1 MQVTDQVT
9 KEGSVRVDLAGGT
22 LDIPPIHLILKNVV
36 TLNVATSLKAKVVLT
51 RTEKPGIEIIS
62 QDYQKTL
69 FYPSSDFTSDK
80 IYYQNHFKEFTF
92 IAQLIDLFGLKENL
106 KVELSSGAPAGSG
119 LGGSSAMG
127 ATFYSALC
135 SYTGKK
141 FDPAEAIRKVNGTEG
156 RILNSGMPGYQD
168 YYPALYGGVLALLP
182 RAGEIMVDQL
192 YNEGLANYLEDH
204 TTLVFSG
211 ESRLSG
217 INNWE
222 VYKSFFDKNQAVI
235 NGMTAIADISY
246 QAYLAIKKNN
256 YEELLKLIGLEGD
269 ERKKLFPNIV
279 TPTIHEVFTSMKATV
294 PNLGMKMCGAGGGGC
309 FLLTHGKNDQ
319 AKLKPILEK
328 ANMKILTFKVSP
340 PL

>member
-1 MQVTDQVT
+1 MQATNQVV

-22 LDIPPIHLILKNVV
+22 LDIPPMHLILKNVV

-51 RTEKPGIEIIS
+51 KTDKAGVDIES
-62 QDYQKTL
+62 HDYQKTI
-69 FYPSSDFTSDK
+69 FYPSTDFTNDK
-80 IYYQNHFKEFTF
+80 IYHQNFFKEFTF
-92 IAQLIDLFGLKENL
+92 IIQLLDLFGLKENL

-135 SYTGKK
+135 EFTGKS
-141 FDPAEAIRKVNGTEG
+141 FDAAEAIRKVNGTEG

-182 RAGEIMVDQL
+182 TAGEIKVEQL
-192 YNEGLANYLEDH
+192 YNEGLAHFIEDH
-204 TTLVFSG
+204 ATLVFSG

-222 VYKSFFDKNQAVI
+222 VYKAFFDKNAEVI
-235 NGMTAIADISY
+235 RGMSAIADISY
-246 QAYLAIKKNN
+246 QAYQAITKNN
-256 YEELLKLIGLEGD
+256 YDELLSLIGQEGD

-279 TPTIHEVFTSMKATV
+279 TPTIHEVFTEMKMVV
-294 PNLGMKMCGAGGGGC
+294 PKLGMKMCGAGGGGC
-309 FLLTHGKNDQ
+309 FLLTHPKNEQ

-328 ANMKILTFKVSP
+328 ARMKILTFKVSP

>member
-1 MQVTDQVT
+1 MQVI

-36 TLNVATSLKAKVVLT
+36 TLNVATTLKAKVVLT
-51 RTEKPGIEIIS
+51 KTDKPGIDIIS
-62 QDYQKTL
+62 QDYNKTV
-69 FYPSSDFTSDK
+69 FYPATDFTTNK
-80 IYYQNHFKEFTF
+80 IYYDNFFKEFTF
-92 IAQLIDLFGLKENL
+92 IIQLLDLFGLKQNL
-106 KVELSSGAPAGSG
+106 KIELSSGAPAGSG

-135 SYTGKK
+135 ELTGVQ
-141 FDPAEAIRKVNGTEG
+141 FDKAEAIRKVNGTEG

-168 YYPALYGGVLALLP
+168 YYPALFGGVLALIP
-182 RAGEIMVDQL
+182 SVGEVKVEQL
-192 YNEGLANYLEDH
+192 YNEGLANFLEDH

-222 VYKSFFDKNQAVI
+222 VYKAFFDKNTEVI
-235 NGMTAIADISY
+235 KGLSAIAQISF
-246 QAYLAIKKNN
+246 QAYEAITKKN
-256 YEELLKLIGLEGD
+256 YDELLKLIGQEGD

-279 TPTIHEVFTSMKATV
+279 TPTIHEVFLEMKNTV
-294 PNLGMKMCGAGGGGC
+294 PVLGMKMCGAGGGGC
-309 FLLTHGKNDQ
+309 FLLTHGKNEQ
-319 AKLKPILEK
+319 VKLKPILDK
-328 ANMKILTFKVSP
+328 AGMKILNFKVSP

>member
-1 MQVTDQVT
+1 MQVI

-22 LDIPPIHLILKNVV
+22 LDIPPINLILKNVV
-36 TLNVATSLKAKVVLT
+36 TLNVATTLKAKVILT
-51 RTEKPGIEIIS
+51 KTDKPGIEI
-62 QDYQKTL
+62 Q
-69 FYPSSDFTSDK
+69 SSDYNKTIFYSAGDFTEEN
-80 IYYQNHFKEFTF
+80 IYHNNFFREFTF
-92 IAQLIDLFGLKENL
+92 IVQLLHLFGLQQNL

-135 SYTGKK
+135 EFTGKK
-141 FDPAEAIRKVNGTEG
+141 FDKTEAIRKVNGTEG

-168 YYPALYGGVLALLP
+168 YYPALFGGVLALLP
-182 RAGEIMVDQL
+182 TAGEVRVEQL
-192 YNEGLANYLEDH
+192 YNEGLANFLEDH

-222 VYKSFFDKNQAVI
+222 VYKAFFDKNTEVI
-235 NGMTAIADISY
+235 RGLTAIAEISQAAY
-246 QAYLAIKKNN
+246 QALVKKN
-256 YEELLKLIGLEGD
+256 YDELLQLIGCEGD

-279 TPTIHEVFTSMKATV
+279 TPVIHETFMQMKKTV

-319 AKLKPILEK
+319 ALLQPILEK
-328 ANMKILTFKVSP
+328 VGMKVLNFKVSP